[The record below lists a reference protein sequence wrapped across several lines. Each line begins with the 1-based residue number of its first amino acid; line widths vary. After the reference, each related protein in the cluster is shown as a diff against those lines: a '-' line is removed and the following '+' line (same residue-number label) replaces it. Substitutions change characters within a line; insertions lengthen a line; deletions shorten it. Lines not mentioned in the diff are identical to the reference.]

1 MRELEMRLL
10 NAAAFLIAICSVTNA
25 RAAEPQEI
33 ALWPNGM
40 PQPVVPADPPE
51 NVERGKD
58 GISRRSNVS
67 KPRLFVFQPPA
78 GVSKS
83 GTAIIVVPGGGLS
96 RLADEHEGSDAC
108 VWLAKQGVVA
118 FQLAHRTPT

>member
-1 MRELEMRLL
+1 MRVL
-10 NAAAFLIAICSVTNA
+10 NTCAFVVAIFCLA
-25 RAAEPQEI
+25 DALAEEPREI
-33 ALWPNGM
+33 PLWPSGM

-51 NVERGKD
+51 TVERKD

-67 KPRLFVFQPPA
+67 NPRLFVFEPPA

-83 GTAIIVVPGGGLS
+83 GTAVIVVPGGGLA

-108 VWLAKQGVVA
+108 V
-118 FQLAHRTPT
+118 